1 MESQF
6 STLYHW
12 RGEDADADVDMDGGA
27 GSGMYGSGELVPL
40 DPSLRTDGYSAGYG
54 PPTAGAV
61 YNSLFTLAD
70 PMFVDS
76 SDSALVSHYLF
87 KVRPMQFFL
96 ADRSIDGVIFDFAQS
111 SDIVRSAICYVASV
125 HRRRLRESPPM
136 GNAPLPGTSSFSS
149 RAQPLTLPS
158 ISSSGT
164 PLEDE
169 GDEGSGLRIRRVLES
184 NRSPLTEAEAM
195 AGLQC
200 ISSYLFAG
208 GKGGWDFFL
217 RTACGWVASV
227 LPDPK
232 TVVGAG
238 RYVEALER
246 AGAAGESGLKG
257 FIVRTTMWFEV
268 LASVSQVRRPQFLE
282 AYRELFGHQRVVG
295 VVDGEEEA
303 PPRGFSM
310 LNVMGCDNMTFL
322 AIAEA
327 SALAA
332 WKDETQKEG
341 RMSLMEL
348 TKRGMEIEEKYLRE
362 DGHHYRSQSLAT
374 TGTSGSTTGDSVE
387 RRRRLTADI
396 FRAAARLFVHTV
408 LNEDNL
414 ACNEIVDGVQETVK
428 ALQRVPKDPETLLSS
443 VVRSVVFPI
452 CLAGCMTDDRQ
463 HRQFLK
469 GLLMRQQTAGNSTQV
484 LEAMEKVWAQRQVQ
498 QARTVPRRSTSGL
511 RSSLAAS
518 GGPGG
523 AEGKSWRDVVREVL
537 LV

>member
-1 MESQF
+1 
-6 STLYHW
+6 
-12 RGEDADADVDMDGGA
+12 MDGGGGFWACMEA
-27 GSGMYGSGELVPL
+27 GSS
-40 DPSLRTDGYSAGYG
+40 SLWIQVSEPMATLQDMA

-61 YNSLFTLAD
+61 YNSLFPLAD

-136 GNAPLPGTSSFSS
+136 QGNAPLPGTSSFSS
-149 RAQPLTLPS
+149 RAPPLTLPS

-217 RTACGWVASV
+217 RTACAWVASV

-246 AGAAGESGLKG
+246 AGGGGGERAEGLYRADDDVVRGAREREPGAEAAVPGGVPRAVWRTSGWW
-257 FIVRTTMWFEV
+257 RWW
-268 LASVSQVRRPQFLE
+268 
-282 AYRELFGHQRVVG
+282 
-295 VVDGEEEA
+295 VDGEEEA
-303 PPRGFSM
+303 APRGFSM

-322 AIAEA
+322 AIAET

-396 FRAAARLFVHTV
+396 FRARRAVVRAHRA
-408 LNEDNL
+408 ERR
-414 ACNEIVDGVQETVK
+414 QPR
-428 ALQRVPKDPETLLSS
+428 LQRDRRRGARDGKGASAGAQGPGDAAEQCCAQRGVPHLPGGVHDGRQAAPAVPQGLAHCASRRRETA
-443 VVRSVVFPI
+443 RR
-452 CLAGCMTDDRQ
+452 CWR
-463 HRQFLK
+463 
-469 GLLMRQQTAGNSTQV
+469 
-484 LEAMEKVWAQRQVQ
+484 AMEKVWSQRQVQ